1 LISVLHEVFDNNVLK
16 FISKVV
22 QSALFVLIY
31 CVSDERGEMLA
42 APFLTLPSKRK
53 LPQYYQRVTDPI
65 DLCTLEQNIV
75 TGFYRTVE
83 SFDRDMSR
91 LFNNNVRFFGRT
103 SELGISATRLRKAYN
118 MAKMDFLAQI
128 EDILGESPPASFIP
142 EHDPGCC
149 FVFTVVKLDGSL
161 QVLEYMHYY
170 VFFAQKCIK

>member
-1 LISVLHEVFDNNVLK
+1 
-16 FISKVV
+16 
-22 QSALFVLIY
+22 
-31 CVSDERGEMLA
+31 MLA

-103 SELGISATRLRKAYN
+103 SELGIAATRLRKAYN
-118 MAKMDFLAQI
+118 LAKTDFLAQI

-142 EHDPGCC
+142 EHDPGLCSLF
-149 FVFTVVKLDGSL
+149 FVIETRWSSTSTCVIIVHYLHIVPEVSAFWRGLSMHLPVLSSEL
-161 QVLEYMHYY
+161 QNMIIPL
-170 VFFAQKCIK
+170 